1 MRNKNNFRTWDEMV
15 VDKLRE
21 IEPATLKQLA
31 KAMNHAC
38 TQSFWIMLKRLCRD
52 ELIYVDITNKPYKYS
67 VKERVVSYEG
77 N

>member
-1 MRNKNNFRTWDEMV
+1 MKEKFSTYDEMI

-38 TQSFWIMLKRLCRD
+38 HQSFWIMLRRICRE
-52 ELIYVDITNKPYKYS
+52 ELIYVDITSKPYKYA
-67 VKERVVSYEG
+67 VKERSVSYDG
-77 N
+77 